1 MFCADYISAF
11 LAHGLLSAGIIQYK
25 NIASLEESLPGFHL
39 LLGGL
44 SGVFFGLYFSFREER
59 LSSQVPWA
67 IGSASLACLAE
78 VPFDKA
84 KHVMMGS
91 RKTML
96 MMNGLFIPFG
106 ALILV
111 MYDKARMKYK
121 KDNVN

>member
-1 MFCADYISAF
+1 MLFSSSNCTKYLENI
-11 LAHGLLSAGIIQYK
+11 LRKTK
-25 NIASLEESLPGFHL
+25 NQHIPFFWW
-39 LLGGL
+39 GGG
-44 SGVFFGLYFSFREER
+44 GVFFWRIKVFLVNIFSPLLISTIIVLIYFFPE
-59 LSSQVPWA
+59 
-67 IGSASLACLAE
+67 
-78 VPFDKA
+78 A